1 MLAATTFVFENN
13 LTELERL
20 AEYVEQFGE
29 AHCLSPKDV
38 FQVNLALDEVV
49 TNVITYGYEDSN
61 GHEIEVTLALDDG
74 MLRIT
79 VVDDGKAFNPLHIPA
94 PDFCTPLED
103 KEIGGLGFHFVRK
116 VMKHVAYERRG
127 NQNFLIL
134 DKEVIAQ

>member
-1 MLAATTFVFENN
+1 MPATTTFVLENN
-13 LTELERL
+13 LAELERL

-49 TNVITYGYEDSN
+49 TNVISYGYEDSEN
-61 GHEIEVTLALDDG
+61 HKITVTLVLTDG
-74 MLRIT
+74 ILRIT
-79 VVDDGKAFNPLHIPA
+79 VIDDGKVFNPLHIPS

-116 VMKHVAYERRG
+116 VMKHIAYERSG
-127 NQNFLIL
+127 NQNFLTL
-134 DKEVIAQ
+134 DKELTTQ